1 MSDFLSNWFGDNTNG
16 SADSTIALNSIS
28 ATAGSASAYLMATLE
43 ATTPEVRRLFSE
55 YTTQSIMAN
64 EALTELAINKDWIN
78 PYQSPEKQLQNSIDQ
93 SSNILGN
100 KQSS

>member
-1 MSDFLSNWFGDNTNG
+1 MGDFLSNWFSNDTNQ

-28 ATAGSASAYLMATLE
+28 ATAASASSYLMATLE

-55 YTTQSIMAN
+55 YTTQSVLAN
-64 EALTELAINKDWIN
+64 EAITALAVTKNWMN
-78 PYQSPEKQLQNSIDQ
+78 PYQLPVTQLQESVTQ
-93 SSNILGN
+93 SSNVLEN